1 MTQAELVNR
10 RQSIRRAVLLAIGMA
25 LGKLD
30 ALNGQNGMLTV
41 PLDQWRV
48 IVFEYQGKRI
58 EVLVSEV
65 FEALSEVK

>member
-1 MTQAELVNR
+1 MTR

-25 LGKLD
+25 LGKMD
-30 ALNGQNGMLTV
+30 ALKGQSGMLTV

-48 IVFEYQGKRI
+48 IVFEYQGKKI

-65 FEALSEVK
+65 FEALEDSN